1 MRALLF
7 PVITCLVTMI
17 AFAETDL
24 PSFKWKNRVLVV
36 LAPSDRDPRLLEQQ
50 ATAAGAATGFS
61 ERDLLVVAE
70 TRTEG
75 PLHRMFSTKVGDFQV
90 ALIGKDGR
98 SAFQCSKP
106 VNSEILFSIIDKMP
120 MRREEIRQQRKG
132 GAPL

>member
-1 MRALLF
+1 
-7 PVITCLVTMI
+7 MI